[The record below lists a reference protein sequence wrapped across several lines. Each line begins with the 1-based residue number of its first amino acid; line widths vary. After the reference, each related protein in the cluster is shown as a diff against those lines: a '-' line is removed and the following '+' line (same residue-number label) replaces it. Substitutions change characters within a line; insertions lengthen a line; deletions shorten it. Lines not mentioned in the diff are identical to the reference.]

1 MFGRGK
7 RVQEVDDDDQKWIEE
22 SVAKMRSEKQRDE
35 LRKLTTDLVV
45 AMVASGRVD
54 PTDDA
59 ALRAAVAQAADAA
72 KIVRVEV
79 RSLIK

>member
-7 RVQEVDDDDQKWIEE
+7 REEVKDDEMDWIEK
-22 SVAKMRSEKQRDE
+22 SVAKMRSEKHRDE
-35 LRKLTTDLVV
+35 LREGTTQMVM

-54 PTDDA
+54 PTDEA
-59 ALRAAVAQAADAA
+59 ALRAAVAQAAKASLT
-72 KIVRVEV
+72 VRLEV